1 MAKWIGL
8 AAAVMVA
15 AGAAAAVAGA
25 AAAVEP
31 PLTVAPPPYP
41 DEMNLP
47 QSNYVEHCGG
57 CHGVQGDA
65 APANLPT
72 LRGRVGWFMCTPEA
86 RSYLVRLP
94 NVARSR
100 ITDNQDLAEL
110 LNFMVFG
117 LGGASVPKGAKP
129 FTATEVERERQS
141 PYNSVSLVKTRAAVV
156 DRVIKQC
163 GAPASLRLMYP
174 GQQHK

>member
-1 MAKWIGL
+1 M
-8 AAAVMVA
+8 AAA
-15 AGAAAAVAGA
+15 GL
-25 AAAVEP
+25 E
-31 PLTVAPPPYP
+31 APPCP

-47 QSNYVEHCGG
+47 QSNSVGHCSD
-57 CHGVQGDA
+57 CHGILSDA

-86 RSYLVRLP
+86 RSCLMRLP
-94 NVARSR
+94 DVARSR
-100 ITDNQDLAEL
+100 TTDNQDLAAL

-117 LGGASVPKGAKP
+117 HGGASVPIGAKP
-129 FTATEVERERQS
+129 FTVTEVERERQY
-141 PYNSVSLVKTRAAVV
+141 PYDSASLIKTRSDVV

>member
-1 MAKWIGL
+1 MAKWISL
-8 AAAVMVA
+8 AAATLMAIGASA
-15 AGAAAAVAGA
+15 AP
-25 AAAVEP
+25 VEP

-57 CHGVQGDA
+57 CHGIQGDA

-86 RSYLVRLP
+86 RSYLMRLP

-100 ITDNQDLAEL
+100 IADNQDLAEL

-129 FTATEVERERQS
+129 FTATEVERERQF
-141 PYNSVSLVKTRAAVV
+141 PYNSVSLIKTRADVV